1 MQMATLLCSFFIG
14 FWVFLLNAE
23 NSAVAEFAM
32 NNAIAQGL
40 LFLFVVCIPLW
51 RTGRLSYVDIA
62 WPFGLTL
69 IGAQLL
75 LAAQPGQWPLYI
87 VAAIYLAVGL
97 RMGLGA
103 LAMAR
108 KTGVI
113 FKHEFPRYEYRH
125 QILAK
130 HGVKNPMLHL
140 QADAITQGLANI
152 SVLAMPGILILANQ
166 GAALGL
172 FEVIGFSLWG
182 VAYVLE
188 TIADGHKLVFISKN
202 PRNAVCNVGLWRYS
216 RHPNYFAEWLVWCG
230 LALAATPSLLA
241 LAASAGTLTGVIY
254 GLALLGAPAVMYF
267 TLVYATGAKPA
278 EYFSVKKRPG
288 YAEYQRTT
296 NIFFPW
302 FSKA

>member
-1 MQMATLLCSFFIG
+1 MSAAFLCTAFIAI
-14 FWVFLLNAE
+14 WAFLLGSDNPII
-23 NSAVAEFAM
+23 AEFALT
-32 NNAIAQGL
+32 NAAAQGL
-40 LFLFVVCIPLW
+40 LFLFVVVIPLAN
-51 RTGRLSYVDIA
+51 TGRLSYVDIA

-69 IGAQLL
+69 IGGQLL
-75 LAAQPGQWPLYI
+75 LAAEPGNWAAYI

-103 LAMAR
+103 VTMGL

-113 FKHEFPRYEYRH
+113 FKHEFPRYQYRH
-125 QILAK
+125 EILAK
-130 HGVKNPMLHL
+130 RGTANPMLHL
-140 QADAITQGLANI
+140 QMDAITQGLANI
-152 SVLAMPGILILANQ
+152 SVLAMPGMLILAN
-166 GAALGL
+166 GGTPLSWVEL
-172 FEVIGFSLWG
+172 FGFSLWG

-188 TIADGHKLVFISKN
+188 TIADGHKLVFIANN
-202 PRNAVCNVGLWRYS
+202 PKDAVCNVGLWRYS

-230 LALAATPSLLA
+230 LAIASLPSLLA
-241 LAASAGTLTGVIY
+241 VFANAGVLIGSVYAVALA
-254 GLALLGAPAVMYF
+254 GAPAVMYF

-302 FSKA
+302 FPKR

>member
-1 MQMATLLCSFFIG
+1 MAAILCSIFVG
-14 FWVFLLNAE
+14 FLAFLLNAD
-23 NSAVAEFAM
+23 NTVVAEFAL

-69 IGAQLL
+69 IGVQLFMVAEAGNW
-75 LAAQPGQWPLYI
+75 AAYI
-87 VAAIYLAVGL
+87 VASVYLAVGL

-103 LAMAR
+103 LAMGR

-113 FKHEFPRYEYRH
+113 FKHEFPRYQYRH
-125 QILAK
+125 ESLKRSGAK
-130 HGVKNPMLHL
+130 HPQLHL
-140 QADAITQGLANI
+140 QMDAITQGLANV
-152 SVLAMPGILILANQ
+152 SVLAMPGLLIVSSPST
-166 GAALGL
+166 ALSVL
-172 FEVIGFSLWG
+172 EVLGFSLWG
-182 VAYVLE
+182 LAYVLE

-202 PRNAVCNVGLWRYS
+202 PRDAVCNVGLWRFS

-230 LALAATPSLLA
+230 LAIAATPSLLA
-241 LAASAGTLTGVIY
+241 LFEQAGALTGLIY
-254 GLALLGAPAVMYF
+254 SLGLLGAPAVMYF

-278 EYFSVKKRPG
+278 EYFSVRKRPG

-302 FSKA
+302 FPKS